1 MYKITDLNPKIVFDI
16 FAQIA
21 SVPHGSG
28 NTKAISDLCVD
39 YAKKNKCKFVQDT
52 ANNVIIFVDGTEGY
66 EQSEPVILQGHIDM
80 VCDKTDN
87 CTKNMDT
94 EGLELRTD
102 GVFLWAEQTTLGG
115 DDGIAV
121 AYMLALLED
130 KSIPHPP
137 LELLFTS
144 DEEIGMLGARVLDT
158 SCLNARKLINIDSEN
173 EGILTVSC
181 AGGVRASCKIPIIK
195 EKTIN
200 PSYQISISG
209 LRGGHSGVEINK
221 GRINANKIMEKI
233 LNSVFNIVPFQI
245 VHIQGGKKSN
255 AIPNEAEAVLC
266 VKKSSGKKFLYTVK
280 HFSNQLKHEL
290 SATEPNLRISCT
302 PCDPFPECM
311 DMETTKNILFALSK
325 VPNGVQTMSPDIPNM
340 VQTSL
345 NMGVLTTESDCI
357 SMQFLIRSNASAGKQ
372 VIIEKLQSFV
382 KCLCGKIE
390 FMSDY
395 PAWEYRPDS
404 ELRTLMVNTYTRL
417 FEVSP
422 EVTAI
427 HAGLECGI
435 LAGKIENMDA
445 VSFGPNILNA
455 HTPQEKM
462 DIASVERCW
471 EYLKA
476 VLKQMKN

>member
-1 MYKITDLNPKIVFDI
+1 MYKISDLNPKTVFEI

-21 SVPHGSG
+21 SIPHGSG
-28 NTKAISDLCVD
+28 NTKALSNLCVD
-39 YAKKNKCKFVQDT
+39 YAKKNNCKFVQDT
-52 ANNVIIFVDGTEGY
+52 SNNVIIFVDGTKGY

-80 VCDKTDN
+80 VCDKTDH

-94 EGLELRTD
+94 EGLDLRTD
-102 GVFLWAEQTTLGG
+102 GVFLWADQTTLGG

-144 DEEIGMLGARVLDT
+144 DEEIGMLGARALDA
-158 SCLNARKLINIDSEN
+158 SCLNASRLINIDSET
-173 EGILTVSC
+173 EGVLTVSC
-181 AGGVRASCKIPIIK
+181 AGGVRATCQIPITK

-200 PSYQISISG
+200 PSYKICVSG
-209 LRGGHSGVEINK
+209 LQGGHSGIEINK
-221 GRINANKIMEKI
+221 GRKNANKIMAQI
-233 LNSVFNIVPFQI
+233 LNDVFEVVPFQI

-255 AIPNEAEAVLC
+255 TIPNEAEAVLC
-266 VKKSSGKKFLYTVK
+266 VKKSLSQKFLYAVK
-280 HFSNQLKHEL
+280 HSAISLKHEQ
-290 SATEPNLRISCT
+290 AVAEPELYINCT
-302 PCDPFPECM
+302 PCEPFSECM
-311 DMETTKNILFALSK
+311 DIESTKNILFALSK
-325 VPNGVQTMSPDIPNM
+325 FPNGVQTMSPDMPNM

-345 NMGVLTTESDCI
+345 NMGVLTTEPDCI
-357 SMQFLIRSNASAGKQ
+357 SMQFLVRSNASAGKQ
-372 VIIEKLQSFV
+372 VMIEKLQSFA
-382 KCLCGKIE
+382 KCLFGKIE

-404 ELRTLMVNTYTRL
+404 KLRTLMVDTYTKL
-417 FEVSP
+417 FETSP
-422 EVTAI
+422 KVTAI

-435 LAGKIENMDA
+435 LAGKIENMDGI
-445 VSFGPNILNA
+445 SFGPNILNA

-462 DIASVERCW
+462 EISSVEKCW

-476 VLKQMKN
+476 VLKQMKD